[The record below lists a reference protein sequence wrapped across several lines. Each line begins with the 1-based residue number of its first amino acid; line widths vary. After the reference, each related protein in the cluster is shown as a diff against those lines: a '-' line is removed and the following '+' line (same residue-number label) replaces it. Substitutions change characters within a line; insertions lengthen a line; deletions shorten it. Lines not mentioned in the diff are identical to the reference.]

1 MWDLKDLG
9 YKKLLLSNTLAR
21 FVKNCEK
28 ELANQNQILLTIF
41 RQASNQLCKGVLSAA
56 SAADLTPGAATIR
69 GLACAY
75 C

>member
-1 MWDLKDLG
+1 LKDLE
-9 YKKLLLSNTLAR
+9 YEKLLLGNTLAR

-28 ELANQNQILLTIF
+28 ELADQNQILLTIS

-56 SAADLTPGAATIR
+56 SAAADLTPGSGDYR